1 MYKGINVQM
10 YKCTNVQMLKC
21 TNVLK
26 QNHFNVRNQIPKGE
40 DILRPK
46 QDKVGLS

>member
-1 MYKGINVQM
+1 MYKGINVHM

-26 QNHFNVRNQIPKGE
+26 QNYFNVRNQIPKDE